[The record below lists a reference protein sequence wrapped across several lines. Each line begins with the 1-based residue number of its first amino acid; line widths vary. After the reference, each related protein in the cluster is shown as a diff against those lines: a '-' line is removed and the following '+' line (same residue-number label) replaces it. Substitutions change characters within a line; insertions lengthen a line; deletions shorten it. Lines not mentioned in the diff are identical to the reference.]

1 MARYRIGPERSQVFM
16 DARSSLHPIHTRTS
30 GLEGFLDVDVRS
42 DGRVNLQVPAYAKLS
57 LPVDRLASGNA
68 LEDRELKR
76 RIDARRFPT
85 IDGELRALE
94 ESGEDGRYRARGEL
108 TFKGRTNT
116 YEDEITI
123 AASAD
128 NHQQLLTIAGAH
140 TFDIRDFGMEPPK
153 ILMFRVQPDVTVR
166 IEVVAKRER

>member
-1 MARYRIGPERSQVFM
+1 M
-16 DARSSLHPIHTRTS
+16 
-30 GLEGFLDVDVRS
+30 DVRG

-94 ESGEDGRYRARGEL
+94 ESGADGRYRARGEL
-108 TFKGRTNT
+108 TFKGVTNT

-123 AASAD
+123 AAAAD
-128 NHQQLLTIAGAH
+128 DQQLLTIAGAH

-153 ILMFRVQPDVTVR
+153 VLMFRVQPDVTVR
-166 IEVVAKRER
+166 IEVVAEREP